1 MFPFD
6 CEVQHFLRLH
16 YIGMDVN
23 SSTILNK
30 YDASIMINKYRSTPI
45 TSIQDGGS
53 ISDLRRTGL
62 EL

>member
-16 YIGMDVN
+16 CIGMDVN

-30 YDASIMINKYRSTPI
+30 YDASIMINKYRSTTI
-45 TSIQDGGS
+45 TSISDSGR
-53 ISDLRRTGL
+53 ISDLMRTGL